1 MTHDVAS
8 HLVEQI
14 IKVAPDELY
23 GQMLEEHFKPHLLT
37 MSLHPIANFILQR
50 VISSAHT
57 KEQVMIES
65 VEFFITHNYQETVQT
80 NYLTVYLYFYY
91 NMSRDYTIYTAFG

>member
-1 MTHDVAS
+1 MAHDIAS

-14 IKVAPDELY
+14 VVVAPGELY
-23 GQMLEEHFKPHLLT
+23 GQILEEHLKPHLLT

-57 KEQVMIES
+57 KEQVRINQPTFS
-65 VEFFITHNYQETVQT
+65 KLIITRSHLNK
-80 NYLTVYLYFYY
+80 LIPCACLLLL
-91 NMSRDYTIYTAFG
+91 